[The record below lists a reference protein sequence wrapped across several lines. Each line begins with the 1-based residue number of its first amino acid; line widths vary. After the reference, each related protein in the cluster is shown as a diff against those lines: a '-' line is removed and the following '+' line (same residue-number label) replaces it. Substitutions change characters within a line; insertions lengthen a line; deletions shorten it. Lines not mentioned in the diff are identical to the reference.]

1 VQMVTAL
8 GARVIKLEDAK
19 GDPHRQSFGAEV
31 ATVKTT
37 PGKESLSVD
46 LRTEEGRG
54 IARRLLARADI
65 FVNGYRAGVAERLG
79 LGWDELHALNPR
91 LTCVHAAGY
100 GSDGP
105 YARRALYAQA
115 AQAVAGSFGRQVGY
129 WSAPERNLDLSVVEL
144 QAIVLP
150 RLGQVVDG
158 DSNAALAVFAA
169 ILLAA
174 YDQHRTGVG
183 QFVRTSM
190 IAGNAWAYADD
201 FCTYAGK
208 PPTPITDDDY
218 WGVCALDRL
227 YPAADETYACVAV
240 YGDAEF
246 RRFVATLGAPE
257 LADDD
262 RFATA
267 AARSQHDGELES
279 AISTLLLARPAPEWE
294 QLFIAANVGCVAVAM
309 GGQAVTTSFDTGLR
323 EAGLTVAFD
332 HPLFGEMVRANVPV
346 TLSAT
351 PGVIGR
357 PCRRGEHNRDVLA
370 ELGYTED
377 EVEALE
383 ASGVVAAPD
392 PVPSRA

>member
-1 VQMVTAL
+1 
-8 GARVIKLEDAK
+8 
-19 GDPHRQSFGAEV
+19 
-31 ATVKTT
+31 
-37 PGKESLSVD
+37 
-46 LRTEEGRG
+46 
-54 IARRLLARADI
+54 
-65 FVNGYRAGVAERLG
+65 
-79 LGWDELHALNPR
+79 
-91 LTCVHAAGY
+91 
-100 GSDGP
+100 
-105 YARRALYAQA
+105 
-115 AQAVAGSFGRQVGY
+115 
-129 WSAPERNLDLSVVEL
+129 
-144 QAIVLP
+144 
-150 RLGQVVDG
+150 
-158 DSNAALAVFAA
+158 
-169 ILLAA
+169 
-174 YDQHRTGVG
+174 
-183 QFVRTSM
+183 M

-227 YPAADETYACVAV
+227 YPAADETYACVAVYGDAV

-294 QLFIAANVGCVAVAM
+294 QLCVAADVGCVAVAM

-323 EAGLTVAFD
+323 EAGLTVAFV